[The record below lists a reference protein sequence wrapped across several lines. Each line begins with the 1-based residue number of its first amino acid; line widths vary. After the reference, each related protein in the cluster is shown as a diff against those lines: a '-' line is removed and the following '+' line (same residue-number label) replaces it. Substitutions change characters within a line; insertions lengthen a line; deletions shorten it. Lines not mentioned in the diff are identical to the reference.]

1 MKHTKKRVAALLLAL
16 AMVLSLMP
24 MAFAADEY
32 PEDMPAET
40 DASYAAVKSA
50 YDNGIMT
57 GENGK
62 MNLEGTILRSTVSK
76 MVVTA
81 FAAKG
86 EADLSGY
93 PDVDSEAWY
102 AAWMAKANQMGI
114 MTGSSGKMNPG
125 NEVTLAEVATMLVR
139 ALGLSVDKDA
149 AIEGVDSWAA
159 PYIKALLD
167 AGYIS
172 SEDVVGAHQP
182 MSRVAFA
189 EVIYKISGQGNYA
202 NEENAE
208 ITEDQ
213 DGNIVITANGVS
225 LKGITVTGDVIIA
238 DGVDAG
244 TVTLDNVKVEGRV
257 VVRGAGVKMAN
268 GATAESTVVAA
279 TAGETS
285 VTTDAAS
292 NAGDVTVVGTN
303 GKAADKVTVD
313 APASNVAVSSTAN
326 EVEIGDAKQVI
337 TADGVKTTIT
347 GTVDDVVVPDGAKP
361 EITNNGTIKNV
372 TSNEDVAISGTG
384 SVENKTG
391 AGTVTDG
398 YGNEVGGSDEPVDIV
413 VPDLG
418 GITIPPSV
426 KAPSEAPAE
435 APEVSDA
442 DKVAGIPTNET
453 KPVGST
459 LTGSG
464 DGAVLTTATGLTGAA
479 AENHDAHDWGDPVV
493 TAPTCTTVGTSV
505 KTCKTEGCGAT
516 ETTYSQ
522 ATGHTASAEQA
533 DWTIVPGNCQ
543 GAGYASKPCGN
554 EGCTVK
560 NVEVVHGKTLTE
572 GGASTPASID
582 QQEHTAGTAYA
593 TRVVEGIQKH
603 FTKCSACSQ
612 EFGDGEACAAADPTY
627 TYTATGHST
636 TCDTCGATMTAEH
649 TLTALA
655 LDAAHAAPT
664 CTASGYVAGSGSDET
679 LAGSTQCA
687 TCGYKNWVTAPAL
700 GHQWVDDESNDNN
713 VPAGPTT
720 PGLKWQHC
728 GRDGCDATQS
738 VRTDPTGANAGGGS
752 EEPEEH
758 THTWQNGVCTTQPDG
773 TTCVCDNSR
782 THATLHKDQTCDPC
796 GFAGQVEHTFSNGL
810 CTGCGATCTADTCP
824 NKANHVIQTEPEANQ
839 KCPQCG
845 TAITNDLN
853 A

>member
-32 PEDMPAET
+32 PEGMPAE
-40 DASYAAVKSA
+40 DEASYAAVKSA

-57 GENGK
+57 GENGN

-93 PDVDSEAWY
+93 PDVDSESWY

-114 MTGSSGKMNPG
+114 MTGSSGKMNPS
-125 NEVTLAEVATMLVR
+125 NEVTLAEVAAMLVR
-139 ALGLSVDKDA
+139 ALGLTVDKGA
-149 AIEGVDSWAA
+149 AIEGVATWAA
-159 PYIKALLD
+159 PYIKALID

-172 SEDVVGAHQP
+172 SEDAAAAHQP

-189 EVIYKISGQGNYA
+189 EIIYKISGQGNYA

-238 DGVDAG
+238 DGVDAS

-257 VVRGAGVKMAN
+257 VVRGAGVNLTN

-279 TAGETS
+279 TGDT
-285 VTTDAAS
+285 VTVTADAAS
-292 NAGDVTVVGTN
+292 NAGDVTVVGTY
-303 GKAADKVTVD
+303 GKAAANVNVD
-313 APASNVAVSSTAN
+313 APASNVAISSDAN
-326 EVEIGDAKQVI
+326 NVVIGDAKQVV

-391 AGTVTDG
+391 SGTVTDG
-398 YGNEVGGSDEPVDIV
+398 SGNEVGGSDEPVDIV

-426 KAPSEAPAE
+426 KAPETAPKPAE
-435 APEVSDA
+435 AVSDA
-442 DKVAGIPTNET
+442 DKIAGIPTEA
-453 KPVGST
+453 PAGST
-459 LTGSG
+459 LTG
-464 DGAVLTTATGLTGAA
+464 TGADTVIT
-479 AENHDAHDWGDPVV
+479 ENSKSEDPAHSCSFTETDDNTV
-493 TAPTCTTVGTSV
+493 TVAPTCTTVGT
-505 KTCKTEGCGAT
+505 KTVTCSCGAKKT
-516 ETTYSQ
+516 SYTA
-522 ATGHTASAEQA
+522 ATGHTAA
-533 DWTIVPGNCQ
+533 DDATKWTVVAGNCQ
-543 GAGYASKPCGN
+543 GAGYCSKPCKDCGLA
-554 EGCTVK
+554 
-560 NVEVVHGKTLTE
+560 NVEVVTSGSVTVGKDTIAL
-572 GGASTPASID
+572 D
-582 QQEHTAGTAYA
+582 QQEHTPGTAYA

-612 EFGDGEACAAADPTY
+612 EFGDGAACAAADADPVY
-627 TYTATGHST
+627 SQTGTTHST
-636 TCDTCGATMTAEH
+636 PCKICGSPITEEH
-649 TLTALA
+649 TLTALS

-664 CTASGYVAGSGSDET
+664 CTASGYVAGTTGSGDK
-679 LAGSTQCA
+679 LVGSTQCA
-687 TCGYKNWVTAPAL
+687 TCGYKNWVTAPAT
-700 GHQWVDDESNDNN
+700 GHTWVADEDNPGN
-713 VPAGPTT
+713 LEAGETT
-720 PGLKWQHC
+720 PGLQYYTC
-728 GRDGCDATQS
+728 SSCDATKFE
-738 VRTDPTGANAGGGS
+738 RTDPTGANAGGGNQGGT
-752 EEPEEH
+752 PEENCSKKAEHDSLH
-758 THTWQNGVCTTQPDG
+758 TG
-773 TTCVCDNSR
+773 
-782 THATLHKDQTCDPC
+782 QTCDEC
-796 GFAGQVEHTFSNGL
+796 GHQGKHAHD
-810 CTGCGATCTADTCP
+810 AD
-824 NKANHVIQTEPEANQ
+824 
-839 KCPQCG
+839 KCPGQDCSCGVQGAKGTGGHNYVGGDEDTAGTCDKCNTAQCPG
-845 TAITNDLN
+845 PHEDGQTCSCGWKNEQP
-853 A
+853 

>member
-32 PEDMPAET
+32 PEDMPAED

-125 NEVTLAEVATMLVR
+125 NEVTLAEVAAMLVR

-149 AIEGVDSWAA
+149 AIEGVDTWAA

-189 EVIYKISGQGNYA
+189 EVIYQISGKGNYA
-202 NEENAE
+202 KEENAE
-208 ITEDQ
+208 ITKDV

-238 DGVDAG
+238 DGVDAS

-257 VVRGAGVKMAN
+257 VVRGAGVKLAN

-326 EVEIGDAKQVI
+326 EVEIGDAKQVV

-372 TSNEDVAISGTG
+372 TSNEDVAIAGTG
-384 SVENKTG
+384 TVENKTG
-391 AGTVTDG
+391 SGTVTDG
-398 YGNEVGGSDEPVDIV
+398 SGNEVAGSDEPADII

-418 GITIPPSV
+418 GNNNSPTISV
-426 KAPSEAPAE
+426 PEKAPAE
-435 APEVSDA
+435 IAPVEAGEDGEVQTKAEGDA
-442 DKVAGIPTNET
+442 T
-453 KPVGST
+453 KHTEGEACTMVKDEAKS
-459 LTGSG
+459 
-464 DGAVLTTATGLTGAA
+464 V
-479 AENHDAHDWGDPVV
+479 
-493 TAPTCTTVGTSV
+493 APTCTADGKEV
-505 KTCKTEGCGAT
+505 KVCSKCGKTT
-516 ETTYSQ
+516 EQ
-522 ATGHTASAEQA
+522 VLGKLGHA
-533 DWTIVPGNCQ
+533 DESDGDTQYAKAAKHVEANCR
-543 GAGYASKPCGN
+543 GAGYASYSCTRCG
-554 EGCTVK
+554 TK
-560 NVEVVHGKTLTE
+560 NVK
-572 GGASTPASID
+572 
-582 QQEHTAGTAYA
+582 
-593 TRVVEGIQKH
+593 VVEIPATAHEAAATPKYVTKTVEGTQKH
-603 FTKCSACSQ
+603 FKVCKTCNTVMEDTA
-612 EFGDGEACAAADPTY
+612 EACAPADDAVWTDLG
-627 TYTATGHST
+627 ASGHST
-636 TCDTCGATMTAEH
+636 TCKKCGGTIKGAHNEEGTIAAVAATCTTAGNEAGTKCTVCEHENPGATIA
-649 TLTALA
+649 
-655 LDAAHAAPT
+655 
-664 CTASGYVAGSGSDET
+664 
-679 LAGSTQCA
+679 
-687 TCGYKNWVTAPAL
+687 AL
-700 GHQWVDDESNDNN
+700 GHQWGDWVVTKDDE
-713 VPAGPTT
+713 AKTAT
-720 PGLKWQHC
+720 ATRTC
-728 GRDGCDATQS
+728 GRDAGTCMSGTPDGEGNPTSGKATETKN
-738 VRTDPTGANAGGGS
+738 VRYEPDEGGGDGDTPCENERNHAS
-752 EEPEEH
+752 LH
-758 THTWQNGVCTTQPDG
+758 TG
-773 TTCVCDNSR
+773 
-782 THATLHKDQTCDPC
+782 
-796 GFAGQVEHTFSNGL
+796 
-810 CTGCGATCTADTCP
+810 
-824 NKANHVIQTEPEANQ
+824 Q
-839 KCPQCG
+839 KCPNCDVVG
-845 TAITNDLN
+845 TAPHDSDKCPGQACSCGVAGAKGTGSHDYKNGGEDTAGTCIKCNSAQCPGPHQDGQTCSCGWKNDE

>member
-32 PEDMPAET
+32 PEDMPAED

-125 NEVTLAEVATMLVR
+125 NEVTLAEVAAMLVR

-149 AIEGVDSWAA
+149 AIEGVDTWAA

-189 EVIYKISGQGNYA
+189 EVIYQISGKGNYA
-202 NEENAE
+202 KEENAE

-238 DGVDAG
+238 DGVDAS

-257 VVRGAGVKMAN
+257 VVRGAGVKLAN

-326 EVEIGDAKQVI
+326 EVEIGDAKQVV

-372 TSNEDVAISGTG
+372 TSNEDVAIAGTG
-384 SVENKTG
+384 TVENKTG
-391 AGTVTDG
+391 SGTVTDG
-398 YGNEVGGSDEPVDIV
+398 SGNEVAGSDEPADII

-418 GITIPPSV
+418 GNNNSPTVPVPEKKPGSN
-426 KAPSEAPAE
+426 
-435 APEVSDA
+435 EVSA
-442 DKVAGIPTNET
+442 EDKVAGIPTEA
-453 KPVGST
+453 PDGAT

-464 DGAVLTTATGLTGAA
+464 NGAVLT
-479 AENHDAHDWGDPVV
+479 EESKSDDPDHTCSFTETDDNTV
-493 TAPTCTTVGTSV
+493 TVAPTCTEVGT
-505 KTCKTEGCGAT
+505 KTVTCTCGAKKI
-516 ETTYSQ
+516 TYT
-522 ATGHTASAEQA
+522 AAKGHTTEDGGDTDYAHAA
-533 DWTIVPGNCQ
+533 KVVAANCR
-543 GAGYASKPCGN
+543 GAGYASYTCTECG
-554 EGCTVK
+554 TK
-560 NVEVVHGKTLTE
+560 NAK
-572 GGASTPASID
+572 
-582 QQEHTAGTAYA
+582 
-593 TRVVEGIQKH
+593 VVEIAATAHEAAATPKYVTKTVEGTQKH
-603 FTKCSACSQ
+603 FTVCKTCNQ
-612 EFGDGEACAAADPTY
+612 PFGDGAPCAAALDAEWTDLGNG
-627 TYTATGHST
+627 THSSL
-636 TCDTCGATMTAEH
+636 CDTCGATIKEACNSETTVA
-649 TLTALA
+649 AV
-655 LDAAHAAPT
+655 DAT
-664 CTASGYVAGSGSDET
+664 CTT
-679 LAGSTQCA
+679 AGSTAGKKCSK
-687 TCGYKNWVTAPAL
+687 CEHVTEGCEAIAAL
-700 GHQWVDDESNDNN
+700 GHDWGDWADPVEGENGTWTQTRTCQNDENHTETKN
-713 VPAGPTT
+713 VRAPVPDEGDGDGDT
-720 PGLKWQHC
+720 PCENERNHASLH
-728 GRDGCDATQS
+728 
-738 VRTDPTGANAGGGS
+738 TG
-752 EEPEEH
+752 
-758 THTWQNGVCTTQPDG
+758 
-773 TTCVCDNSR
+773 
-782 THATLHKDQTCDPC
+782 
-796 GFAGQVEHTFSNGL
+796 
-810 CTGCGATCTADTCP
+810 
-824 NKANHVIQTEPEANQ
+824 Q
-839 KCPQCG
+839 KCPNCDVVG
-845 TAITNDLN
+845 TAPHDSDKCPGQACSCGVAGAKGTGEHDYKNGGEDTAGTCSKCSAACPGPHQDGQTCACGWKNDE

>member
-93 PDVDSEAWY
+93 PDVDSESWY

-114 MTGSSGKMNPG
+114 MTGTSGKMNPG
-125 NEVTLAEVATMLVR
+125 NEVTLAEVAAMLVR
-139 ALGLSVDKDA
+139 ALGLTVDKGA
-149 AIEGVDSWAA
+149 AIEGVATWAA
-159 PYIKALLD
+159 PYIKALID

-172 SEDVVGAHQP
+172 SEDAAVAHQP
-182 MSRVAFA
+182 MSRAAFA

-238 DGVDAG
+238 DGVDAS

-279 TAGETS
+279 TGDT
-285 VTTDAAS
+285 VTVTADAAS
-292 NAGDVTVVGTN
+292 NAGDVTVVGTY
-303 GKAADKVTVD
+303 GKAAANVNVD
-313 APASNVAVSSTAN
+313 APASNVAISSDAN
-326 EVEIGDAKQVI
+326 NVVIGDAKQVI

-347 GTVDDVVVPDGAKP
+347 GTVDDVVVPDGAAP

-384 SVENKTG
+384 TVENKTG

-398 YGNEVGGSDEPVDIV
+398 SGNEVGGSDEPVDIV

-418 GITIPPSV
+418 GVTIPPSV
-426 KAPSEAPAE
+426 KAPETAPEEAEEVDKTTGKPTDQTEFVGRDETKHDNESEAC
-435 APEVSDA
+435 
-442 DKVAGIPTNET
+442 
-453 KPVGST
+453 
-459 LTGSG
+459 
-464 DGAVLTTATGLTGAA
+464 AA
-479 AENHDAHDWGDPVV
+479 AGDAVV
-493 TAPTCTTVGTSV
+493 TAPTCQAFGTTVV
-505 KTCKTEGCGAT
+505 TCKCGAT
-516 ETTYSQ
+516 KTTYQ
-522 ATGHTASAEQA
+522 DKVDHVATDDATK
-533 DWTIVPGNCQ
+533 WTVVAGNCQ
-543 GAGYASKPCGN
+543 GAGYCSKPCKVCGLA
-554 EGCTVK
+554 
-560 NVEVVHGKTLTE
+560 NVEVVTSGSVTVGKDTISL
-572 GGASTPASID
+572 D
-582 QQEHTAGTAYA
+582 QADHTAGTTYV
-593 TRVVEGIQKH
+593 TKTVEGTQKH
-603 FTKCSACSQ
+603 FTVCKFCSQ
-612 EFGDGEACAAADPTY
+612 EFGDGEACSPADADPVY
-627 TYTATGHST
+627 SQTGTTHST
-636 TCDTCGATMTAEH
+636 PCKTCGSPITEEH
-649 TLTALA
+649 TLTALE

-664 CTASGYVAGSGSDET
+664 CTASGYVAGTTGSGDK

-700 GHQWVDDESNDNN
+700 GHHWVDDEHNDNN
-713 VPAGPTT
+713 LPAGPTT

-728 GRDGCDATQS
+728 DREGCTATQS
-738 VRTDPTGANAGGGS
+738 VRTDPTGANAGGGNQGGGQ
-752 EEPEEH
+752 EPAGH
-758 THTWQNGVCTTQPDG
+758 THSKGSTVKGANGKHWYICDG
-773 TTCVCDNSR
+773 T
-782 THATLHKDQTCDPC
+782 
-796 GFAGQVEHTFSNGL
+796 E
-810 CTGCGATCTADTCP
+810 AD
-824 NKANHVIQTEPEANQ
+824 
-839 KCPQCG
+839 CG
-845 TAITNDLN
+845 TQKYDEFSCPEIATKYPHEKCSVCQAAGTMQYSECAN
-853 A
+853 AGNHSSCTDSENACGTCGYYDGIGG

>member
-93 PDVDSEAWY
+93 PDVDSTKWY
-102 AAWMAKANQMGI
+102 AEWMAKANQMGI
-114 MTGSSGKMNPG
+114 MTGTSGKMNPG
-125 NEVTLAEVATMLVR
+125 NEVTLAEVAAMLVR

-149 AIEGVDSWAA
+149 AIEGVDTWAA

-189 EVIYKISGQGNYA
+189 EVIYQISGKGNYA
-202 NEENAE
+202 KEENAE

-213 DGNIVITANGVS
+213 NGNIVITANGVS

-238 DGVDAG
+238 DGVDAS

-257 VVRGAGVKMAN
+257 VVRGAGVKLAN

-326 EVEIGDAKQVI
+326 EVEIGDAKQVV

-372 TSNEDVAISGTG
+372 TSNEDVAIAGTG
-384 SVENKTG
+384 TVENKTG
-391 AGTVTDG
+391 SGTVTDG
-398 YGNEVGGSDEPVDIV
+398 SGNEVAGSDEPADII

-418 GITIPPSV
+418 GNNNSPTVSKPE
-426 KAPSEAPAE
+426 KAPSSN
-435 APEVSDA
+435 EVSAEDT
-442 DKVAGIPTNET
+442 VAGIPTEA
-453 KPVGST
+453 PDGAT

-464 DGAVLTTATGLTGAA
+464 NGAVLT
-479 AENHDAHDWGDPVV
+479 EDSKSDDPGHTCSFTETDDNTV
-493 TAPTCTTVGTSV
+493 TVAPTCTEVGT
-505 KTCKTEGCGAT
+505 KTVTCTCGAKKI
-516 ETTYSQ
+516 TYT
-522 ATGHTASAEQA
+522 AAKGHTTEDGGDTQYAKAA
-533 DWTIVPGNCQ
+533 KVVAANCR
-543 GAGYASKPCGN
+543 GAGYASYTCTECGA
-554 EGCTVK
+554 K
-560 NVEVVHGKTLTE
+560 NAK
-572 GGASTPASID
+572 
-582 QQEHTAGTAYA
+582 
-593 TRVVEGIQKH
+593 VVEIAATAHAADAEHPKYVTKTVEGTQKH
-603 FTKCSACSQ
+603 FTVCKTCNQ
-612 EFGDGEACAAADPTY
+612 PFGDGEACAS
-627 TYTATGHST
+627 TAETWTDLGNGTHSSV
-636 TCDTCGATMTAEH
+636 CDTCKSTVKGDCDKNTKVEAE
-649 TLTALA
+649 
-655 LDAAHAAPT
+655 
-664 CTASGYVAGSGSDET
+664 
-679 LAGSTQCA
+679 
-687 TCGYKNWVTAPAL
+687 
-700 GHQWVDDESNDNN
+700 
-713 VPAGPTT
+713 
-720 PGLKWQHC
+720 
-728 GRDGCDATQS
+728 
-738 VRTDPTGANAGGGS
+738 
-752 EEPEEH
+752 
-758 THTWQNGVCTTQPDG
+758 
-773 TTCVCDNSR
+773 
-782 THATLHKDQTCDPC
+782 
-796 GFAGQVEHTFSNGL
+796 
-810 CTGCGATCTADTCP
+810 GATCTTAGSTAGKKCSKCEHVTEGCEAIAALGHDWGEWDPPVEGENGTWTQTRTCQNDENHTETKNVRAPVPDEGGEDKPAAQHQHSWTRSQKTGICDNADGKADGCQQVHACTAYQTSGDHGCTVCGKAHSCTTYTGGSGSTHGSCPTCGKP
-824 NKANHVIQTEPEANQ
+824 CDGTVADGACSNN
-839 KCPQCG
+839 CG
-845 TAITNDLN
+845 ATTK
-853 A
+853 

>member
-418 GITIPPSV
+418 GVTIPPSV
-426 KAPSEAPAE
+426 KAPDA
-435 APEVSDA
+435 APEEAEEVDKTTGKPADDA
-442 DKVAGIPTNET
+442 GFVGRDET
-453 KPVGST
+453 KHENEGEACA
-459 LTGSG
+459 
-464 DGAVLTTATGLTGAA
+464 AV
-479 AENHDAHDWGDPVV
+479 GDPVV
-493 TAPTCTTVGTSV
+493 TAPTCQAFGTTVA
-505 KTCKTEGCGAT
+505 TCKCGAT
-516 ETTYSQ
+516 KTTYQ
-522 ATGHTASAEQA
+522 DKVNHVATDDATK
-533 DWTIVPGNCQ
+533 WTVVAGNCQ
-543 GAGYASKPCGN
+543 GAGYCSKPCKVCGLAN
-554 EGCTVK
+554 VAVVTSGSVTV
-560 NVEVVHGKTLTE
+560 GDDTISL
-572 GGASTPASID
+572 D
-582 QQEHTAGTAYA
+582 QADHTAGTTYV
-593 TRVVEGIQKH
+593 TKTVEGAQKH
-603 FTKCSACSQ
+603 FTVCQFCSQ
-612 EFGDGEACAAADPTY
+612 EFGAGKACAASDPTY

-636 TCDTCGATMTAEH
+636 TCDTCGATITAEH
-649 TLTALA
+649 TLSALS
-655 LDAAHAAPT
+655 LDTAHAAPT
-664 CTASGYVAGSGSDET
+664 CTASGYVAGSGSAET

-687 TCGYKNWVTAPAL
+687 TCGYKNWVTAPAT
-700 GHQWVDDESNDNN
+700 GHSWVADDNNEAN
-713 VPAGPTT
+713 VPATETERGV
-720 PGLKWQHC
+720 QVYECSSC
-728 GRDGCDATQS
+728 GATKTEF
-738 VRTDPTGANAGGGS
+738 TDPTGANAGGGS

-758 THTWQNGVCTTQPDG
+758 THTWQNGVCTTQPAG

-782 THATLHKDQTCDPC
+782 THATLHKGQTCDPC
-796 GFAGQVEHTFSNGL
+796 GFAGQVEHTFSNGK
-810 CTGCGATCTADTCP
+810 CTGCDATCTADTCP
-824 NKANHVIQTEPEANQ
+824 NNANHATLQADKTTEEVA
-839 KCPQCG
+839 CSQCG
-845 TAITNDLN
+845 LKGTKTPGT
-853 A
+853 

>member
-93 PDVDSEAWY
+93 PDVDGESWY

-114 MTGSSGKMNPG
+114 MTGTSGKMNPG
-125 NEVTLAEVATMLVR
+125 NEVTLAEVAAMLVR
-139 ALGLSVDKDA
+139 ALGLSVDKGA
-149 AIEGVDSWAA
+149 AIEGVDTWAA
-159 PYIKALLD
+159 PYIKALID

-172 SEDVVGAHQP
+172 SEDAAVAHQP
-182 MSRVAFA
+182 MSRAAFA

-238 DGVDAG
+238 DGVDAS
-244 TVTLDNVKVEGRV
+244 TVTLDNVKVDGRV

-279 TAGETS
+279 TGDT
-285 VTTDAAS
+285 VTVTADAAS
-292 NAGDVTVVGTN
+292 NAGDVTVVGTY
-303 GKAADKVTVD
+303 GKAAANVNVD
-313 APASNVAVSSTAN
+313 APASNVAISSDAN
-326 EVEIGDAKQVI
+326 NVVIGDAKQVV

-384 SVENKTG
+384 TVENKTG

-398 YGNEVGGSDEPVDIV
+398 SGNEVGGSDEPVDIV

-418 GITIPPSV
+418 GVTIPPSV
-426 KAPSEAPAE
+426 KAPETAPEEAEEVDKTTGKPTDQTEFVGRDETKHDNESEAC
-435 APEVSDA
+435 
-442 DKVAGIPTNET
+442 
-453 KPVGST
+453 
-459 LTGSG
+459 
-464 DGAVLTTATGLTGAA
+464 AA
-479 AENHDAHDWGDPVV
+479 AGDAVV
-493 TAPTCTTVGTSV
+493 TAPTCQAFGTTVV
-505 KTCKTEGCGAT
+505 TCKCGAT
-516 ETTYSQ
+516 KTTYQ
-522 ATGHTASAEQA
+522 DKVDHVATDDATK
-533 DWTIVPGNCQ
+533 WTVVAGNCQ
-543 GAGYASKPCGN
+543 GAGYCSKPCKVCGLA
-554 EGCTVK
+554 
-560 NVEVVHGKTLTE
+560 NVEVVKTGSVTVGKDTISLDK
-572 GGASTPASID
+572 AD
-582 QQEHTAGTAYA
+582 HTAGTTYV
-593 TRVVEGIQKH
+593 TKTVEGAQKH
-603 FTKCSACSQ
+603 FTVCKFCSQ
-612 EFGDGEACAAADPTY
+612 EFGTGEACSPADDPVY
-627 TYTATGHST
+627 SQTGTTHST
-636 TCDTCGATMTAEH
+636 PCKTCGSPITEEH
-649 TLTALA
+649 TLTALE

-664 CTASGYVAGSGSDET
+664 CTASGYVAGTTGSGDK
-679 LAGSTQCA
+679 LVGSTQCA
-687 TCGYKNWVTAPAL
+687 TCGYKNWVTAPAT
-700 GHQWVDDESNDNN
+700 GHTWVADEDNDGN
-713 VPAGPTT
+713 VEATET
-720 PGLKWQHC
+720 EQGLQYYECSSC
-728 GRDGCDATQS
+728 GATKAE
-738 VRTDPTGANAGGGS
+738 RTDPTGANAGGGS

-758 THTWQNGVCTTQPDG
+758 THTWQNGVCTTQPAG
-773 TTCVCDNSR
+773 TTCVCDNNR
-782 THATLHKDQTCDPC
+782 THATLHKGQTCDPC
-796 GFAGQVEHTFSNGL
+796 GFAGQVEHTFSNGQ
-810 CTGCGATCTADTCP
+810 CTGCDATCTADTCP
-824 NKANHVIQTEPEANQ
+824 NKANHVIQSEPTQDQ

-845 TAITNDLN
+845 TAITKDPN